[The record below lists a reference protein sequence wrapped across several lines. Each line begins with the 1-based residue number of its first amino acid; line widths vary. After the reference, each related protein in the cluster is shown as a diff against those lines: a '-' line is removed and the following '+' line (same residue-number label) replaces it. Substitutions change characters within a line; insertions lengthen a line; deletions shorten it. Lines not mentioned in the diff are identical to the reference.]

1 VRNQGIGS
9 WTVRRARKTPQAV
22 AVVSG
27 DQRWTYAELDR
38 RVEALARGMS
48 GLGIGVGDRV
58 GYLGPNHP
66 TFLETLFALGRLGAI
81 FVPLNTRLAAPE
93 LAYQLQ
99 DSGCRAMVC
108 SGSPAVA
115 EAAAGLAATV
125 GLKDWIALPDALP
138 QRPAEGTVVG
148 YEDLIAGAGHGAADR
163 AGDGTGGSAAPLAD
177 LPVGLDDVAIIMYT
191 SGTTGRPKGATLT
204 HGNLTWNAL
213 NVLVDADLRDDEVT
227 LATAPMFHTAALN
240 MSVLPTLLKGGRV
253 VIEPGFEP
261 ERAIDLI
268 EGAGVTCLFGVP
280 AMYAAIRQSPRWVRA
295 DLSRVRNLLCGG
307 APVPEPLI
315 RAYTERGLSF
325 IQGYGMTET
334 SPGALLLDRDR
345 VSTKLGSAGYPHFF
359 TDVRV
364 VGPDGSDVE
373 VGEKG
378 EIVVQG
384 PNVMAGYWQNPQA
397 TQTSLVDGWFHTGD
411 VAVLDADGAVYVVD
425 RIKDMIISGGE
436 NIYPAE
442 VESALHEH
450 PAVLDCAV
458 IGVPDEKWGE
468 VGRAVVVLAPGAQL
482 SSEQMRDFLTG
493 RLARYKIPRSLTVV
507 DALPRNASGK
517 ILRKNLRETASDE

>member
-1 VRNQGIGS
+1 MRNQGIGS
-9 WTVRRARKTPQAV
+9 WTLRRARKTPQSI
-22 AVVSG
+22 AVVADG
-27 DQRWTYAELDR
+27 QRTTYAELEA
-38 RVEALARGMS
+38 RVAGLARGLA
-48 GLGIGVGDRV
+48 GLGVGPGDRV
-58 GYLGPNHP
+58 AYLGPNHP
-66 TFLETLFALGRLGAI
+66 TYLETLFALGRLGAV

-99 DSGCRAMVC
+99 DSGARALVC
-108 SGSPAVA
+108 SGAPAVA
-115 EAAAGLAATV
+115 DALAGLARTV
-125 GLKDWIALPDALP
+125 GLKHWIALPGALATP
-138 QRPAEGTVVG
+138 PLEGTVVG
-148 YEDLIAGAGHGAADR
+148 YDELVATGGESQAGGDLAGGGAGL
-163 AGDGTGGSAAPLAD
+163 GDV
-177 LPVGLDDVAIIMYT
+177 PVTHDDVCIVMYT

-204 HGNLTWNAL
+204 HGNITWNAV
-213 NVLVDADLRDDEVT
+213 NVLVDADLRADEVT
-227 LATAPMFHTAALN
+227 LVTAPMFHTAALN

-261 ERAIDLI
+261 ERALDLI
-268 EGAGVTCLFGVP
+268 ADEGVTCLFGVP
-280 AMYAAIRQSPRWVRA
+280 AMYAAITQSPRWGQA

-315 RAYTERGLSF
+315 RAYTDRGLSF

-345 VSTKLGSAGYPHFF
+345 VQTKLGSAGYPHFF

-364 VGPDGSDVE
+364 VRPDGDEVE

-384 PNVMAGYWQNPQA
+384 PNVMAGYWQNPEA
-397 TQTSLVDGWFHTGD
+397 TASSLVDGWFHTGD
-411 VAVLDADGAVYVVD
+411 VAVVDADGAVYVVD
-425 RIKDMIISGGE
+425 RLKDMIISGGE

-468 VGRAVVVLAPGAQL
+468 VGRAVVVLAPGVDL
-482 SSEQMRDFLTG
+482 SAEQMREFLTD
-493 RLARYKIPRSLTVV
+493 RLARYKIPRSLLVV

-517 ILRKNLRETASDE
+517 ILRKNLRETTG

>member
-1 VRNQGIGS
+1 MRNQGIGS
-9 WTVRRARKTPQAV
+9 WTARRARKTPRSV
-22 AVVSG
+22 AMVSG
-27 DQRWTYAELDR
+27 DQQWTYAELES
-38 RVEALARGMS
+38 RVAALARGLAE
-48 GLGIGVGDRV
+48 LGIGAGDRV

-66 TFLETLFALGRLGAI
+66 TFLETLFALGRLGAV

-99 DSGCRAMVC
+99 DSGSRALVC

-115 EAAAGLAATV
+115 DAAAGLARTV
-125 GLKDWIALPDALP
+125 GLKHWIALPGALEQP
-138 QRPAEGTVVG
+138 PVEGALVA
-148 YEDLIAGAGHGAADR
+148 YEDLI
-163 AGDGTGGSAAPLAD
+163 TGGSAGAGGDTGPEQSELPDLA
-177 LPVGLDDVAIIMYT
+177 VGLDDVCIIMYT

-204 HGNLTWNAL
+204 HGNITWNAV
-213 NVLVDADLRDDEVT
+213 NVLVDADFRDDEVT
-227 LATAPMFHTAALN
+227 LVTAPMFHTAALN
-240 MSVLPTLLKGGRV
+240 MSLLPTLLKGGRV

-261 ERAIDLI
+261 ERAVDLI
-268 EGAGVTCLFGVP
+268 ETAGVTCLFGVP
-280 AMYAAIRQSPRWVRA
+280 AMYASILQSPRWAQV

-345 VSTKLGSAGYPHFF
+345 VQTKLGSAGYPHFF
-359 TDVRV
+359 TDVKV
-364 VGPDGSDVE
+364 VRPDGSEVG

-397 TQTSLVDGWFHTGD
+397 TATSLVDGWFHTGD
-411 VAVLDADGAVYVVD
+411 VAVVDTDGAVYVVD

-468 VGRAVVVLAPGAQL
+468 VGRAVVVLVPGQEFTV
-482 SSEQMRDFLTG
+482 EQMREFLTE
-493 RLARYKIPRSLTVV
+493 RLARYKIPRSLSVV
-507 DALPRNASGK
+507 EALPRNASGK
-517 ILRKNLRETASDE
+517 ILRKNLRESPPA